1 MLVKCPEC
9 GTLVSDKATKCPK
22 CGKVFAPEKPEVIEY
37 DGVVKILNKVADIR
51 TKFPSFWAKV
61 SVFPDNF
68 SLDPLIEV
76 ITDSEEEHDED
87 SNNSTNSGPASNTP
101 EDFESIIR
109 AEFPKYSIRKDVPVT
124 ELVGKAEDRFRL
136 YYTRPE
142 QVYKAEWGQPYTFV
156 LYKNNKPEAVVMLG
170 NGHSHDSNV
179 KYLIARMYAKKL
191 NLPYINFY
199 TQFPN
204 TREYVINRFKRF
216 LNSESPRSCNLS
228 VQINEED
235 LKKMN
240 LVDAFKSLD
249 YSSEFI
255 KNDDPSDTFKWVEVN
270 NTKVAAKIV
279 YELLT
284 KVFKKRLEAARFV
297 ITGVEDAE
305 NSAKYNSQGEFLEGK
320 GYGQGEF
327 AYYKESTQTQPVQ
340 QFAGNEVQQ
349 EGGGGFG
356 KIIGWIIGII
366 GALIWIF
373 S

>member
-9 GTLVSDKATKCPK
+9 GTLVSDKASKCPK
-22 CGKVFAPEKPEVIEY
+22 CGKVLVQEKPEVVEY
-37 DGVVKILNKVADIR
+37 NGVVKILNKVADIR

-68 SLDPLIEV
+68 SMDPLIEV
-76 ITDSEEEHDED
+76 ITDSDEELDED
-87 SNNSTNSGPASNTP
+87 SNNSKNSGPASNSP
-101 EDFESIIR
+101 EDFEGIIR
-109 AEFPKYSIRKDVPVT
+109 AEFPKYTIRKNVPVT
-124 ELVGKAEDRFRL
+124 ELVGNAEDRFRL
-136 YYTRPE
+136 YDTRPE

-170 NGHSHDSNV
+170 DGHSHNKNV

-191 NLPYINFY
+191 DLPYINFY

-204 TREYVINRFKRF
+204 TRNYVINRLNRF
-216 LNSESPRSCNLS
+216 LNSDAPRTCNLS

-240 LVDAFKSLD
+240 LVEAFKSLD
-249 YSSEFI
+249 YSAEFI

-284 KVFKKRLEAARFV
+284 KVYKKRLEAARFV
-297 ITGVEDAE
+297 ITGVEDNE
-305 NSAKYNSQGEFLEGK
+305 NSAKYNSQGAFLEGK

-327 AYYKESTQTQPVQ
+327 AYYKETTQVNAAQH
-340 QFAGNEVQQ
+340 FAGNDVQQ
-349 EGGGGFG
+349 ETQGGFG
-356 KIIGWIIGII
+356 KIIWWIIGII